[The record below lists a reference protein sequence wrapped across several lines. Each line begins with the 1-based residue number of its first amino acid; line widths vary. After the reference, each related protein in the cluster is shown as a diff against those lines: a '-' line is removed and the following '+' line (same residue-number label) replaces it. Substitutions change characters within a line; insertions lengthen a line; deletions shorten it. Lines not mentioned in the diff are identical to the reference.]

1 MKSINFDEGYE
12 TYAVNGDESR
22 VIKIRISDFNLL
34 KRAES
39 MMTEIESLED
49 KYSGK
54 LDVNTMIEFDSSV
67 REIIDKTFDTDFC
80 EKAFGNAN
88 ICTVVND
95 DGKRLFESFFE
106 TFIPILKSDIS
117 AAVMNKKVRQ
127 PELRPEV
134 QKYIA
139 DTETAPIA
147 GLAEPYK
154 PALPDVSKLTPD
166 EKRALIAQLIT

>member
-1 MKSINFDEGYE
+1 MKSINFDEGYK

-22 VIKIRISDFNLL
+22 VIKIRISDFNLI
-34 KRAES
+34 KRVEAAL
-39 MMTEIESLED
+39 TETESLKE

-54 LDVNTMIEFDSSV
+54 PDENAMIEFDSNV
-67 REIIDKTFDTDFC
+67 RKIIDKAFDSDVC
-80 EKAFGNAN
+80 ANAFGDAN
-88 ICTVVND
+88 ICTVVSG
-95 DGKRLFESFFE
+95 GKLLFESFFE
-106 TFIPILKSDIS
+106 AFMPILKSDVS
-117 AAVMNKKVRQ
+117 AALMNRKVRQ

-154 PALPDVSKLTPD
+154 PALPDVSRLTPD

>member
-1 MKSINFDEGYE
+1 MKSINFDEGYK

-34 KRAES
+34 KRVES
-39 MMTEIESLED
+39 AMTEIESLKN
-49 KYSGK
+49 KYNGK
-54 LDVNTMIEFDSSV
+54 LSENTMIEFDSSV
-67 REIIDKTFDTDFC
+67 RKIIDKAFDSDIC
-80 EKAFGNAN
+80 ANAFGSAN
-88 ICTVVND
+88 ICTVVNG
-95 DGKRLFESFFE
+95 GKLLFESFFE
-106 TFIPILKSDIS
+106 AFIPLLKSDLN

-139 DTETAPIA
+139 DTETAPVA
-147 GLAEPYK
+147 GFTEPYK
-154 PALPDVSKLTPD
+154 PAFRDFSQLTPD

>member
-1 MKSINFDEGYE
+1 MKSINFDEGYK

-34 KRAES
+34 KRVES
-39 MMTEIESLED
+39 AMTEIESLKE
-49 KYSGK
+49 KYSGRR
-54 LDVNTMIEFDSSV
+54 DENTMIEFDSSV
-67 REIIDKTFDTDFC
+67 RKIIDKAFDSDVC
-80 EKAFGNAN
+80 ANAFGSAN
-88 ICTVVND
+88 ICTVVNG
-95 DGKRLFESFFE
+95 GKLLFESFFE
-106 TFIPILKSDIS
+106 AFIPLLKSDLN

-134 QKYIA
+134 QQYI
-139 DTETAPIA
+139 DVPNVKPIA